1 MEPREPKQVIVIRRD
16 LAMRRGKEIA
26 QGSHASMA
34 WLVERYRRAGGFAFG
49 LSEAER
55 EWLTAGKSAK
65 IVAQVPDEPTLLAV
79 YERARAAG
87 VEVHLITDA
96 GRTEFGGVPTRT
108 ALAVGPDYSD
118 RVNLVTRDLKL
129 Y

>member
-1 MEPREPKQVIVIRRD
+1 MDSREPKQVIVIRRD

-34 WLVERYRRAGGFAFG
+34 WLVERYRHAASFAFS
-49 LSEAER
+49 LSDAER
-55 EWLTAGKSAK
+55 EWLIAGKSAK
-65 IVAQVPDEPTLLAV
+65 IVAQVPDEQALFAV

-96 GRTEFGGVPTRT
+96 GRTEFAGVPTRT

-118 RVNLVTRDLKL
+118 RIDPITRDLKL